1 MNKHIPLRTDR
12 LRPSGLARWTRR
24 MLTALLGL
32 LALVAL
38 PAHAGVCTYLPG
50 TPTFFT
56 AVSNIVGSVTV
67 GRDVPVGA
75 VIYQA
80 TFHGTSPEGVTC
92 TAGTYTSTRRYVSL
106 PHPLSSYV
114 DPKYGNRVY
123 ETSVPGIGAVVWY
136 SGNAFPY
143 TFGPYTTT
151 NTTNVGTAA
160 AFDISLIKIGPV
172 GAGTIRGSDL
182 PTFEY
187 VQFGDNTL
195 RMELGSFSGAINIVS
210 RTCTTPD
217 VTVNMG
223 THYTKELTGIGSST
237 DKWID
242 VPISLNNCPAFF
254 GAFRGAITDNNGVAE
269 RSTPNQI
276 SNRVDPVTSVVNPAQ
291 GVMALQPDGV
301 NPTAQGIGIQ
311 LVDAGDNP
319 VSYGNMRASGLALNQ
334 VDGSSYTI
342 SLKAR
347 YYQTEATTA
356 AGQANGAATVTLI
369 YN

>member
-1 MNKHIPLRTDR
+1 M
-12 LRPSGLARWTRR
+12 
-24 MLTALLGL
+24 
-32 LALVAL
+32 
-38 PAHAGVCTYLPG
+38 
-50 TPTFFT
+50 
-56 AVSNIVGSVTV
+56 AV
-67 GRDVPVGA
+67 
-75 VIYQA
+75 
-80 TFHGTSPEGVTC
+80 
-92 TAGTYTSTRRYVSL
+92 
-106 PHPLSSYV
+106 
-114 DPKYGNRVY
+114 
-123 ETSVPGIGAVVWY
+123 
-136 SGNAFPY
+136 
-143 TFGPYTTT
+143 TTT
-151 NTTNVGTAA
+151 
-160 AFDISLIKIGPV
+160 IGS
-172 GAGTIRGSDL
+172 A
-182 PTFEY
+182 
-187 VQFGDNTL
+187 
-195 RMELGSFSGAINIVS
+195 
-210 RTCTTPD
+210 
-217 VTVNMG
+217 
-223 THYTKELTGIGSST
+223 KELTGIGSST

-276 SNRVDPVTSVVNPAQ
+276 SYRVDPVTSVVNPAQ